1 MVSCKESSRF
11 RPDRGNQ
18 IRIKNYLCLYE
29 TKPNIRTSSPGSTD
43 THYRLGDYVRFSVLL
58 CRALKRK
65 HQLDGILTP
74 FCRTVVFHDR
84 VLRQLLP
91 AGSPISFS
99 EPDQEIYYLQY
110 SPVVCHRSDAAP
122 LAESDI
128 RSFLCS
134 QASPVGWSSGM
145 AVLCQRYAESRLHHR
160 TECRHTYECPMD
172 TSGSCP

>member
-58 CRALKRK
+58 CRARKRK

-84 VLRQLLP
+84 VLRQLLLLVP
-91 AGSPISFS
+91 RYLFQSQTKRYITYNILLLCVIGLMLHLWRSLTFDPSFV
-99 EPDQEIYYLQY
+99 PK
-110 SPVVCHRSDAAP
+110 PHR
-122 LAESDI
+122 
-128 RSFLCS
+128 
-134 QASPVGWSSGM
+134 VGWSSGM
-145 AVLCQRYAESRLHHR
+145 AVLCQRYAESRLHHW